1 MSRFIAFFAASLLA
15 LTAPASAQQVRAGIL
30 ECSSGATTG
39 FVVGSVT
46 DYRCVFRS
54 ESGPRQAY
62 RATIRR
68 VGIDLGVTQQSVLT
82 WAVFAP
88 TVQLGLGD
96 LAGNYGGV
104 QGSASIGAG
113 LGANVLIGGSNNSI
127 ALQPLSIQGQTG
139 LNVSGGVAGLEL
151 RFGR

>member
-1 MSRFIAFFAASLLA
+1 MPCLVAFAAAALLA
-15 LTAPASAQQVRAGIL
+15 SAVPASAQQVRAGLL
-30 ECSSGATTG
+30 ECTSGATTG

-46 DYRCVFRS
+46 EYRCVFRS
-54 ESGPRQAY
+54 DSGPRQAY

-68 VGIDLGVTQQSVLT
+68 VGIDLGVTQQSLLT

-88 TVQLGLGD
+88 TQQLGLGD
-96 LAGNYGGV
+96 LAGNYAGV

-127 ALQPLSIQGQTG
+127 ALQPLSVQGQTG

>member
-1 MSRFIAFFAASLLA
+1 MSRLIAFFTASLLA
-15 LTAPASAQQVRAGIL
+15 SAAPASAQQVRAGLL
-30 ECSSGATTG
+30 ECSSGTTTG

-54 ESGPRQAY
+54 DGGPRQAY

-88 TVQLGLGD
+88 TQQLGLGD
-96 LAGNYGGV
+96 LAGNYAGV

>member
-1 MSRFIAFFAASLLA
+1 MSRLFAFAAAALLA
-15 LTAPASAQQVRAGIL
+15 SAFPASAQQVRAGIL
-30 ECSSGATTG
+30 ECSSGQTTG

-54 ESGPRQAY
+54 EGGPRQAY
-62 RATIRR
+62 RATLRR

-88 TVQLGLGD
+88 TQRLGLGD
-96 LAGNYGGV
+96 LAGNYAGV

-127 ALQPLSIQGQTG
+127 ALQPLSVQGQTG